1 MRRRV
6 DALQIGLKIG
16 KQLHYSQETQQ
27 PYGNGF
33 TLDNDHCKLSLKME
47 WLTANGELDLN
58 YSGNFDALGIRFQM
72 TNSTY
77 FGLQRTF
84 LIEEK
89 LRVGVTYHL
98 NNYIAGAQLSG

>member
-1 MRRRV
+1 M
-6 DALQIGLKIG
+6 
-16 KQLHYSQETQQ
+16 QETQQ
-27 PYGNGF
+27 PLGLDLRLIT
-33 TLDNDHCKLSLKME
+33 TLQVSLKME
-47 WLTANGELDLN
+47 WLTANGELNLN

-77 FGLQRTF
+77 FGLQRT

>member
-1 MRRRV
+1 
-6 DALQIGLKIG
+6 
-16 KQLHYSQETQQ
+16 
-27 PYGNGF
+27 
-33 TLDNDHCKLSLKME
+33 ME
-47 WLTANGELDLN
+47 WLTANGELNLN

-77 FGLQRTF
+77 FGLQRT

-98 NNYIAGAQLSG
+98 NNYIAGAQLCSNAFSISSTANTTTGMNSS